1 MAKEKFSV
9 SMDES
14 LVKWIDNG
22 IKKKKFANR
31 SHALEYAI
39 TALKEESYP

>member
-1 MAKEKFSV
+1 MAKEKFSI
-9 SMDES
+9 SMDDT

-31 SHALEYAI
+31 SHALEYAV
-39 TALKEESYP
+39 TALKDAS